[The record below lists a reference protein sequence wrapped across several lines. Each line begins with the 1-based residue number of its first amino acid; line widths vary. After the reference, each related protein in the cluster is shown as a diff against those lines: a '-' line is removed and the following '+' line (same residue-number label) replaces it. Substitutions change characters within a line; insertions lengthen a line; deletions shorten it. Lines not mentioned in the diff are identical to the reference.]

1 MKAIRN
7 SVWVVFIGLLFMS
20 CQGGKKNPKI
30 EIFLAKNRIET
41 TLGVPYTE
49 RNTNSDTLAFFS
61 SVYDLN
67 VIRKD
72 TSYTRAGL
80 GIIHAGPFEAV
91 KDQLELTP
99 FIANENIIGFNDAE
113 AELVVDSIAKRKLDS
128 LPNETPSGRQ
138 FVLLVN
144 GKPKLSGYF
153 INMEYFQG
161 GIYTNSIR
169 YINRFSTNSHPYILY
184 RKGNE
189 MTLKTEQPELYKAF
203 KQSDRILADDKNL

>member
-1 MKAIRN
+1 MIH
-7 SVWVVFIGLLFMS
+7 WL
-20 CQGGKKNPKI
+20 
-30 EIFLAKNRIET
+30 
-41 TLGVPYTE
+41 
-49 RNTNSDTLAFFS
+49 FFS

-72 TSYTRAGL
+72 TSYTRARL